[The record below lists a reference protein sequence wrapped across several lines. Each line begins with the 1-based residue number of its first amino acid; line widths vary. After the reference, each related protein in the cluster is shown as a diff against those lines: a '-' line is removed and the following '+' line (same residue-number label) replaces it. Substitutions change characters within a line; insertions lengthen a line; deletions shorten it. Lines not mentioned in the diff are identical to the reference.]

1 MKYVGGELE
10 LFQHARNWKRYFA
23 GHLKPFV
30 RGRVLDVGCGTG
42 VNAEY
47 LLSDRVRSYTFLE
60 PDPDL
65 LAMVATHVRS
75 PFLVNAERINGRA
88 EDLRGRRFDT
98 ILYID
103 VIEHIED
110 SKGEL
115 LRAYELLEPGGHLL
129 ILLPACNFLFSPFDR
144 AVGHHRRYNR
154 SMLRSELPAGLQPVK
169 TFYLD
174 SLGYFLSLVNKM
186 LLRRELPTPSQ
197 IRFWDRT
204 VVPCS
209 RVFDNVFMHAFGRS
223 LICFARKP
231 ER

>member
-23 GHLKPFV
+23 GYLKPFV

-47 LLSDRVRSYTFLE
+47 LLNDQVTSYTFLE

-65 LAMVATHVRS
+65 LARVDEHVRS
-75 PFLVNAERINGRA
+75 AVLVNADRINGNT
-88 EDLRGRRFDT
+88 EHLHGRRFDT

-110 SKGEL
+110 SKEEL
-115 LRAYELLEPGGHLL
+115 LRAYDLLEPGGHLV
-129 ILLPACNFLFSPFDR
+129 ILVPAYNFLFSPFDT

-154 SMLRSELPAGLQPVK
+154 SMLRSELPSGLKPVK

-174 SLGYFLSLVNKM
+174 SLGYFLSLANKA
-186 LLRRELPTPSQ
+186 LLRKALPTASQ

-204 VVPCS
+204 IVPCS
-209 RVFDNVFMHAFGRS
+209 RVLDNLFMHAFGRS
-223 LICFARKP
+223 LICITRKP